1 MPEQGNKKIY
11 IGDVVVN
18 EDNEKYQ
25 KQFFEDIIKT
35 FFGHGNGLDA
45 DTVDGYHAYCFAT
58 AEQGK
63 KADNALQSPLL
74 VGTETELRNVT
85 ETGYQWIFDEGIKVN
100 NDFIQEILKFFGDDI
115 EQIPDYFSGNTKDDL
130 TEDRGT
136 GFKSNLAIILPG
148 IWRILQKQ
156 LENKVDKRPGYDL
169 SQNDFTNEYKEK
181 IDTFGSKIKTIEC
194 EEGIQ
199 KQILDADMVNGLQ
212 FILITQEQYDALSDK
227 QKNNWQNVYIL
238 VDETPTGYE
247 SPALCTFKSGY
258 LFEVRDC
265 QLYYK
270 PIQAKEWSVMYD
282 FEALQTLFHCHV
294 MRSLEGDEAPSFTD
308 NEYLNYP
315 FISSNLISKFVNTI
329 DCEGTYGTENINIDF
344 PQSTDS
350 TSMLT
355 KINIFPLYN
364 AFMGKIENLK
374 EQINNLMESF
384 NTFKGEISTEFSNF
398 KNTIANDLKTFKQEV
413 SSTYVTKT
421 DFNEKYNSL
430 LANINVVK
438 KQLNDLN
445 NDFDKKTKK
454 VIEAEDK
461 KHTLVF
467 NIPLDSVSGE
477 PNTYRVHQYN
487 TGNGYVGTLPLR
499 ITDGN
504 NEVDSAMGHAIEKH
518 YALVCLNGVWY
529 RQKLVYQI
537 DSRHYGFNIN
547 VKLDPGTYEHC
558 CIIVPGFDGE
568 WRWFRTQ
575 SEFFNLKVTRN

>member
-74 VGTETELRNVT
+74 VGTETELRNIT

-136 GFKSNLAIILPG
+136 AFKSNLAIILPG

-169 SQNDFTNEYKEK
+169 SQNNFTNEYKEK

-212 FILITQEQYDALSDK
+212 FILVTQEQYDALSDK

-294 MRSLEGDEAPSFTD
+294 MRSLEGDEAPSFAD
-308 NEYLNYP
+308 NAYLNYP
-315 FISSNLISKFVNTI
+315 FISSNLISKFINTI
-329 DCEGTYGTENINIDF
+329 DCEGTYGTEDINIDF

-374 EQINNLMESF
+374 EQINNLTESF

-445 NDFDKKTKK
+445 NNFDQKTKK

-487 TGNGYVGTLPLR
+487 TGNGYVG
-499 ITDGN
+499 I
-504 NEVDSAMGHAIEKH
+504 
-518 YALVCLNGVWY
+518 
-529 RQKLVYQI
+529 
-537 DSRHYGFNIN
+537 
-547 VKLDPGTYEHC
+547 
-558 CIIVPGFDGE
+558 
-568 WRWFRTQ
+568 
-575 SEFFNLKVTRN
+575 

>member
-156 LENKVDKRPGYDL
+156 LENKVDKRPGYDF

-181 IDTFGSKIKTIEC
+181 IDIFGSKIKTIEC

-212 FILITQEQYDALSDK
+212 FILITQ
-227 QKNNWQNVYIL
+227 
-238 VDETPTGYE
+238 
-247 SPALCTFKSGY
+247 
-258 LFEVRDC
+258 
-265 QLYYK
+265 
-270 PIQAKEWSVMYD
+270 
-282 FEALQTLFHCHV
+282 
-294 MRSLEGDEAPSFTD
+294 
-308 NEYLNYP
+308 
-315 FISSNLISKFVNTI
+315 
-329 DCEGTYGTENINIDF
+329 
-344 PQSTDS
+344 
-350 TSMLT
+350 
-355 KINIFPLYN
+355 
-364 AFMGKIENLK
+364 
-374 EQINNLMESF
+374 
-384 NTFKGEISTEFSNF
+384 
-398 KNTIANDLKTFKQEV
+398 
-413 SSTYVTKT
+413 
-421 DFNEKYNSL
+421 
-430 LANINVVK
+430 
-438 KQLNDLN
+438 
-445 NDFDKKTKK
+445 
-454 VIEAEDK
+454 
-461 KHTLVF
+461 
-467 NIPLDSVSGE
+467 
-477 PNTYRVHQYN
+477 
-487 TGNGYVGTLPLR
+487 
-499 ITDGN
+499 
-504 NEVDSAMGHAIEKH
+504 
-518 YALVCLNGVWY
+518 
-529 RQKLVYQI
+529 
-537 DSRHYGFNIN
+537 
-547 VKLDPGTYEHC
+547 
-558 CIIVPGFDGE
+558 
-568 WRWFRTQ
+568 
-575 SEFFNLKVTRN
+575 